1 MRLVCPRYTQLVMSG
16 DDDDDDSARYS
27 VTEAMQLSLAR
38 RATSSLETKNSSSTE
53 I

>member
-1 MRLVCPRYTQLVMSG
+1 MRLVCPRTQFVMSG

-27 VTEAMQLSLAR
+27 VTAAMQLLSLAR